1 MVNQIDIRER
11 KSQRSISLC
20 QRQFSFLEANPSF
33 QLDEFC
39 RQVLDLEITKMGQ
52 FQFLQHKSLFPD
64 EVKNES

>member
-1 MVNQIDIRER
+1 MVNQTDPKER

-20 QRQFSFLEANPSF
+20 QRQFLFLEANPSF
-33 QLDEFC
+33 QLDEFV

-64 EVKNES
+64 EEVKE